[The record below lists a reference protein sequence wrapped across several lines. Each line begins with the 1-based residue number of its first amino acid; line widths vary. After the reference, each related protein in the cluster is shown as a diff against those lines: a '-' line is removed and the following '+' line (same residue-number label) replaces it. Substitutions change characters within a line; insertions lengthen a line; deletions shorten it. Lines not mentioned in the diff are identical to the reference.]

1 MKSLCL
7 HPLNPTSL
15 KLVPTSPLSCRIAV
29 SAHLGHKGSLV
40 ADGDAQL
47 RTNSLGVGVGSGR
60 GHWGSRTEHKVGRG
74 LRASGFLRL
83 RPSLTSEI

>member
-1 MKSLCL
+1 MAAAAR
-7 HPLNPTSL
+7 PMSL
-15 KLVPTSPLSCRIAV
+15 KLVPVSPLSCTLAA

-40 ADGDAQL
+40 ADADAQL
-47 RTNSLGVGVGSGR
+47 RTNSLGVGVGSGH